1 MILFFYHSPL
11 QLLHT
16 TMTKQAFLFKINV
29 VISFLVLSLSLSA
42 QERPNI
48 ILIVAD
54 DLGER
59 DLAVYGNEFIETPHL
74 DQLAASGTLFTNGY
88 ASAAICSPTR
98 ASILAGGAPAR
109 IGMTEHLRG
118 TPSVPDSQE
127 EIPPQNVRSIP
138 GSFPILARIL
148 REQGYTSA
156 HIGKAHFGGNPANF
170 GYDLVF
176 SGGALPSTY
185 YYPFFNGNPYPE
197 LTAYAQPGDYITD
210 VLTSRSLDFIENLY
224 QQGPFFLHLNYYA
237 PHVPIEGRE
246 DLVEK
251 YENKAAEKPDHIF
264 PEPEYAAMVEG
275 IDENV
280 GRIIEKLQGLELLDN
295 TLIVFTSDNGAL
307 HVEEVPQFAQ
317 HTPPTDNYPLRAGK
331 GHLYEGGTRVPF
343 IFAGLDVQAGLEVP
357 TPITSADLFDTFA
370 HLTGA
375 EERGRD
381 GVNVY
386 PLAQGDTIED
396 RYLFWHFPH
405 YSPQRGKPMSS
416 IRAGKYKLLKWAE
429 RDRIELFD
437 LEADP
442 SESCNIVL
450 EQPQLA
456 DSLENALESWLTSV
470 NARRTTSN
478 PNYDD
483 WPVRAQESFDHRI
496 DTKLESRNE
505 GNGWVYNWTRRN
517 GESLYVR
524 ANSLEYESNRTA
536 GGHLE
541 LKHSG
546 DEAIRYS
553 RTFLN
558 PFSESRSLWCS
569 FLLEP
574 GSDGAFS
581 MTWDGSDQRPVFS
594 LEKSSGSSDFSLQ
607 TPSGTAREVSM
618 PADQTNW
625 VVVQI
630 TGFVGTDSVIV
641 WVNPPADRL
650 PVPEES
656 DALLTDLDFS
666 NGLEGISLEV
676 GDSFE
681 GALDEWILGFG
692 FGDLSPAYQPEFS
705 PYDVHE
711 PFTYEAGESLLKK
724 GLDTLG
730 WIGPWENAGNLQGN
744 SITIEPGNLRPE
756 DDSGAAPTHVKLSY
770 TQNNTQIRIDRQL
783 ADPIISDGSTYWIS
797 YWVSTAP
804 TSANGNVANLNL
816 VNSQITDA
824 AGHRLTIGRLY
835 ETAQLGMITPSNGSR
850 SNTNLSDQG
859 LRHILVRIRTVNSIE
874 NDTVHMWVN
883 PDISKAPSL
892 DQANAMLSTP
902 VLKEGIDEIR
912 LRVEGAGGGQVPLVV
927 SFDHL
932 RIGRSWEIAQ
942 LLDGQLMTS
951 SSNPEESNGFLRV
964 FPNPARNE
972 LFLECSRP
980 GQYFVE
986 MYTLSGKKV
995 DEVEMDWEA
1004 VGIQKIGLKNLG
1016 PGLYVV
1022 RLVEKKTGWQVTRRV
1037 VVHKQE

>member
-1 MILFFYHSPL
+1 
-11 QLLHT
+11 
-16 TMTKQAFLFKINV
+16 
-29 VISFLVLSLSLSA
+29 LVASLPG
-42 QERPNI
+42 QNKPNI

-59 DLAVYGNEFIETPHL
+59 DLAVYGNDFTETPHL
-74 DQLAASGTLFTNGY
+74 DQLAASGVLFTNGY
-88 ASAAICSPTR
+88 ASGPICSPTR
-98 ASILAGGAPAR
+98 ASILTGSAPAR

-118 TPSVPDSQE
+118 TPSVPNSQE
-127 EIPPQNVRSIP
+127 EIPPENVRSIP
-138 GSFPILARIL
+138 GSFPILARML
-148 REQGYTSA
+148 RDQGYTSA

-185 YYPFFNGNPYPE
+185 YYPFFNGNPFPE

-210 VLTSRSLDFIENLY
+210 VLTNRSLDFIED
-224 QQGPFFLHLNYYA
+224 QQQEGPFFLHLNYYA

-246 DLVEK
+246 DLVTK
-251 YENKAAEKPDHIF
+251 YQNKAAENPDHVF

-280 GRIIEKLQGLELLDN
+280 GRIIEKLQDLEILDN

-307 HVEEVPQFAQ
+307 HVQEVPQFAQ

-343 IFAGLDVQAGLEVP
+343 IFAGLDVPSGLEVH
-357 TPITSADLFDTFA
+357 TPIISSDLFNTFA
-370 HLTGA
+370 QLSGSEQRTPNGVDVSPLTRGEA
-375 EERGRD
+375 FEE
-381 GVNVY
+381 
-386 PLAQGDTIED
+386 

-437 LEADP
+437 LETDP
-442 SESCNIVL
+442 SESCNLVL
-450 EQPQLA
+450 DQPQLA
-456 DSLENALESWLTSV
+456 DSLENALESWLSSV

-483 WPVRAQESFDHRI
+483 RPDRAKESFDHRL

-505 GNGWVYNWTRRN
+505 GSGWVYNWTRRS

-524 ANSLEYESNRTA
+524 ANSLEYASIRSA

-546 DEAIRYS
+546 GEAIRYS

-574 GSDGAFS
+574 GSEGAFS
-581 MTWDGSDQRPVFS
+581 MTWDGSDERPVFS
-594 LEKSSGSSDFSLQ
+594 LEKPSDSPSFSMQ
-607 TPSGTAREVSM
+607 HPSGTAQEFQM

-625 VVVQI
+625 VVVQV
-630 TGFVGTDSVIV
+630 TGFAATDSVMV

-676 GDSFE
+676 GDGFE
-681 GALDEWILGFG
+681 GALDEWTLGFG
-692 FGDLSPAYQPEFS
+692 LRRPFAHAYQPEFS
-705 PYDVHE
+705 AYNVHE
-711 PFTYEAGESLLKK
+711 PFTYPIGESILGK
-724 GLDTLG
+724 GIDTLG
-730 WIGPWENAGNLQGN
+730 WVGPWENAGNLQGN
-744 SITIEPGNLRPE
+744 SITLESGNLRSE
-756 DDSGAAPTHVKLSY
+756 DQSGTAPSYVKLSY
-770 TQNNTQIRIDRQL
+770 TQNNSQIRIDRQL
-783 ADPIISDGSTYWIS
+783 ADPIVSDGSTYWIS
-797 YWVSTAP
+797 YWVSTLP
-804 TSANGNVANLNL
+804 TTANGNVANLNL
-816 VNSQITDA
+816 VNSAISDA
-824 AGHRLTIGRLY
+824 AGHRLSIGRLY
-835 ETAQLGMITPSNGSR
+835 GTGQLGMITPSNGSR

-859 LRHILVRIRTVNSIE
+859 LRHILVRIRTVRGME
-874 NDTVHMWVN
+874 NDTVHLWVN
-883 PDISKAPSL
+883 PDISQAPAL
-892 DQANAMLSTP
+892 DQANAMLTTP

-912 LRVEGAGGGQVPLVV
+912 LRVEGAGGGQTPLIV

-942 LLDGQLMTS
+942 LLDEQLMTS

-980 GQYFVE
+980 GSYLIE

-1004 VGIQKIGLKNLG
+1004 GGTQNIRLDDLKA
-1016 PGLYVV
+1016 GLYLVNV
-1022 RLVEKKTGWQVTRRV
+1022 VEKKSGIRMIKRV
-1037 VVHKQE
+1037 LIH